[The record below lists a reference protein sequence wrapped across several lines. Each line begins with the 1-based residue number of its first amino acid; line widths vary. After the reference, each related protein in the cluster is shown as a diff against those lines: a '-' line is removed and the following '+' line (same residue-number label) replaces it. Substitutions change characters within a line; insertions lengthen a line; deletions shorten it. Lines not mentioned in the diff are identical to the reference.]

1 MAKKRGPDGVPI
13 SIPSIPIRK
22 DVQQGRRGDIAS
34 TENSPMERSER
45 PKRGSLFPEEPS
57 TRPVTRSTQGGASG
71 HTREGGEPKTV
82 IAGGARARRKD
93 ALGVEQSV
101 AGGETRTADPVVGWL
116 VVVNGPGLGC
126 SVRLGNGQNSI
137 GRGETSRVRLNFGDR
152 KISRNDHAVLTYD
165 PRGNRFYIQ
174 QGKGVN
180 LVYLDE
186 SPVLAPT
193 PLPPGSRI
201 VLGDTTLRFVAFC
214 DDEFRWSDQEEPGE

>member
-13 SIPSIPIRK
+13 SIPSTPIRK
-22 DVQQGRRGDIAS
+22 DVQQGRRGDIVF
-34 TENSPMERSER
+34 TENSPSERSER
-45 PKRGSLFPEEPS
+45 PKRGSLFPDEPP
-57 TRPVTRSTQGGASG
+57 TKPVTRSTQSGGSART
-71 HTREGGEPKTV
+71 HEGGEPKTV
-82 IAGGARARRKD
+82 IAGGARARRKETLR
-93 ALGVEQSV
+93 AEQGV
-101 AGGETRTADPVVGWL
+101 AGDETWTADPVVGWL
-116 VVVNGPGLGC
+116 VVVDGPGRGV

-165 PRGNRFYIQ
+165 PRGNQFYIQ

-186 SPVLAPT
+186 SPVLVST

-201 VLGDTTLRFVAFC
+201 ILGDTTLRFVAFC

>member
-22 DVQQGRRGDIAS
+22 NVQQGRERDIVSSGNAPTDPS
-34 TENSPMERSER
+34 ERS
-45 PKRGSLFPEEPS
+45 KRGSLFPDEPP
-57 TRPVTRSTQGGASG
+57 TRPVTRSTQGGATG
-71 HTREGGEPKTV
+71 HTHAGGEPKTV
-82 IAGGARARRKD
+82 IAGGARVRRKEV
-93 ALGVEQSV
+93 LGTEEGI
-101 AGGETRTADPVVGWL
+101 AGGEAGMADPVVGWL
-116 VVVNGPGLGC
+116 VVVDGPGRGF

-137 GRGETSRVRLNFGDR
+137 GRGETSRLRLNFGDR

-186 SPVLAPT
+186 SPVLSPT

-201 VLGDTTLRFVAFC
+201 TLGDTTLRFVAFC

>member
-13 SIPSIPIRK
+13 SIPSTPIRK
-22 DVQQGRRGDIAS
+22 DVQQGRRGDIIS
-34 TENSPMERSER
+34 TENSPTERSER
-45 PKRGSLFPEEPS
+45 LKRGSLFPDEPP
-57 TRPVTRSTQGGASG
+57 TRPVTRTTQSGGSA
-71 HTREGGEPKTV
+71 HTHEGGEPKTV

-101 AGGETRTADPVVGWL
+101 AGGETWTSDPVVGWL

-137 GRGETSRVRLNFGDR
+137 GRGKTSRVRLDFGDP

-186 SPVLAPT
+186 NPVLAPT
-193 PLPPGSRI
+193 PLSSGCRVI
-201 VLGDTTLRFVAFC
+201 VGDTTLRFVAFC
-214 DDEFRWSDQEEPGE
+214 DDEFRWSDQKQPEE